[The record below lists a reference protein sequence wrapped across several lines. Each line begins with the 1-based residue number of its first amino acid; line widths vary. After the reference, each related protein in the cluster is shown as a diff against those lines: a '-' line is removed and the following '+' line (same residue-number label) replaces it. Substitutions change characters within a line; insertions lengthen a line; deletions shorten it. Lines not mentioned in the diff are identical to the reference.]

1 MSISVF
7 PTLAGLGWSV
17 TRREMWSTRTQT
29 AISGKETRVADWSYP
44 RHQWTLTYDFLRQG
58 NLSGATYAEFAS
70 LAGFFNLRQGSF
82 DTFLY
87 ADPDDSSVTSQGIG
101 IGDGT
106 TTNFQLVRAFGGFV
120 EPILAPNGGS
130 RIALN
135 GVTQSGGYTVS
146 AWGATSPGMIVFTA
160 APGPGVSISADFSF
174 YFPCRFTADQLDFEK
189 FMAALYS
196 LKKIEFISLK

>member
-120 EPILAPNGGS
+120 EPILAPNSVS

-135 GVTQSGGYTVS
+135 GV
-146 AWGATSPGMIVFTA
+146 
-160 APGPGVSISADFSF
+160 
-174 YFPCRFTADQLDFEK
+174 
-189 FMAALYS
+189 
-196 LKKIEFISLK
+196 